1 LLEPKRLLASKP
13 YWDPAGNYVARR
25 APPWRRAAAAAVDW
39 MLCYVAFLLVSIPL
53 GGLQALGATS
63 WEEGDLGGWPGHV
76 LFVVTQV
83 LTVVPAVVYFA
94 LLLPTSHTLGMRAL
108 DIRVVSKKTGRAPSY
123 FAAIPRAI
131 AATALAA
138 SVYATLM
145 VASAWSSPGDFD
157 DASSYALAAAR
168 IGAAIAAAS
177 ALVMIVTPARRSL
190 VDRLFRTAVIDELE
204 AIRPILGP
212 WGPLQAFDL
221 AARTRSSPE
230 TRGRVE
236 SAG

>member
-1 LLEPKRLLASKP
+1 LLKAERLLGSKP
-13 YWDPAGNYVARR
+13 YWDPTGSYVARR
-25 APPWRRAAAAAVDW
+25 APPWRRAAAAAIDW

-63 WEEGDLGGWPGHV
+63 WEEGDLGGLPGHV
-76 LFVVTQV
+76 LFVATQV

-94 LLLPTSHTLGMRAL
+94 LLLPTSHTFGMRAL
-108 DIRVVSKKTGRAPSY
+108 DIRIVSTKTGRAPSY
-123 FAAIPRAI
+123 LPAIARAI

-138 SVYATLM
+138 SVYATYM
-145 VASAWSSPGDFD
+145 VASAWSSPGHFD

-177 ALVMIVTPARRSL
+177 ALVMVVTPARRSL

-204 AIRPILGP
+204 AITPVLGP

-221 AARTRSSPE
+221 ASRE
-230 TRGRVE
+230 K
-236 SAG
+236 